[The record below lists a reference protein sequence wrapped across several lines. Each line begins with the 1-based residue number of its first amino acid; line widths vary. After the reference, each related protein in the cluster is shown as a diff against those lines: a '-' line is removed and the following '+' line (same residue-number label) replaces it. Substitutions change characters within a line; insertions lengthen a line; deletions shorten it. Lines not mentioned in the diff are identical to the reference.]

1 VLSGLDL
8 LRQPQGEVADDP
20 RRLLGCLLVLVLDH
34 DIADLV
40 LVVEVAEAL
49 SLDR

>member
-1 VLSGLDL
+1 VLPGLDL

-20 RRLLGCLLVLVLDH
+20 RRLLGRLLVLVLDH